1 MKWFQKKAVI
11 LMISFLG
18 LGIWLPVVQ
27 AGPIQN
33 SDLIKITV
41 NITIENPD
49 YFWKYPFL
57 GKEIDGIRISG
68 MGQSFFIR
76 PTSSGERVEFD
87 VPKNYRLKIALELQN
102 NNETVKETRYST
114 KRGVD
119 DKKNTLEILLKAPGP
134 QSIILT
140 TADFEEI
147 RGK

>member
-18 LGIWLPVVQ
+18 LGIGLSV
-27 AGPIQN
+27 AKAAPIHN
-33 SDLIKITV
+33 SDLIKVTV
-41 NITIENPD
+41 NITIENPE
-49 YFWKYPFL
+49 YFWQYPFL
-57 GKEIDGIRISG
+57 GKEIDGIRVSG
-68 MGQSFFIR
+68 MGQNFLIQ
-76 PTSSGERVEFD
+76 PASSGKRVEFD

-119 DKKNTLEILLKAPGP
+119 DKKNTLEILLKAPEP

>member
-1 MKWFQKKAVI
+1 MKWFQKKAVM

-27 AGPIQN
+27 AAPLQN
-33 SDLIKITV
+33 SDLIKVTV

-57 GKEIDGIRISG
+57 GKEIDSIRISG
-68 MGQSFFIR
+68 MGQSFFIQ
-76 PTSSGERVEFD
+76 PGSSGERVEFD

-102 NNETVKETRYST
+102 NSETVKVTRYST
-114 KRGVD
+114 KRGAD
-119 DKKNTLEILLKAPGP
+119 DKKNALEILLKAPAP

-140 TADFEEI
+140 AADFEEI
-147 RGK
+147 RAK